1 MDDDIEDKVDTAAA
15 DIIRTSEHI
24 FKSSLSQFKNHIKH
38 TPPVESVY
46 KDLKQKNNSR
56 SLPETSFGRDY
67 CVIVTCTSVTRIF
80 PPYSSWLLT
89 RPASIATYCGNTA
102 IFTQTQNWLFTLGRN
117 VRHLLLR
124 HTLLWSCQVELVR
137 PLCVRKP
144 LVRRG
149 SSAMGEGQTKQ
160 GSSGQPGLTGPGG
173 RHRARPGTSDTA
185 HAQRGVM
192 RSNHWSGHYQ
202 EKSRVRAGVIV

>member
-1 MDDDIEDKVDTAAA
+1 MS
-15 DIIRTSEHI
+15 R
-24 FKSSLSQFKNHIKH
+24 FIKIWNRN
-38 TPPVESVY
+38 
-46 KDLKQKNNSR
+46 KSR
-56 SLPETSFGRDY
+56 SLPETSFGRDC

-80 PPYSSWLLT
+80 PPYSSWLFT
-89 RPASIATYCGNTA
+89 PPASIATYCGNTA

-149 SSAMGEGQTKQ
+149 SSALGEGPDKARQLGAASADWARLET
-160 GSSGQPGLTGPGG
+160 SGPARDI
-173 RHRARPGTSDTA
+173 RHWR
-185 HAQRGVM
+185 M
-192 RSNHWSGHYQ
+192 RS
-202 EKSRVRAGVIV
+202 EE